1 MRIIRLSAE
10 NIKRLTAVEITPTGD
25 LVVIGGRNG
34 QGKTSVLDAL
44 WLALGGAN
52 KANPEALRHGAKAG
66 HVTVDLGDLQVT
78 RTWTAK
84 GSTLTVKGANGATFP
99 SPQKMLDELVGRLSF
114 DPLAFTNMKPK
125 DQVSALVELADLPVD
140 LEVLA
145 EQRAAAYNERTVLGR
160 ELRAVE
166 GAATVA
172 EADLGDAGVVPPARL
187 AEDVREELAAIRTRE
202 REQHALMQS
211 LEEWQAQLENA
222 RLRVV
227 AIQAELEKVG
237 AIEDTHALEEELVAA
252 QEWERKEAARADV
265 RARREQAE
273 RLRGYV
279 DELTATIAALDE
291 EREEALAAA
300 KLPIEGL
307 TWDEDGVR
315 YNGVPF
321 VQCSGAERLRV
332 SVAMAMAAN
341 PQVRVLRIEDGSL
354 LDTDSL
360 EMLRSMAETEDFQV
374 WIERVGDGSEVGI
387 VIEDGAVA
395 RDDQPPSRQEP
406 KPEVPQVTEMEVDD
420 DYAPF

>member
-52 KANPEALRHGAKAG
+52 KANPEALRHGSKTG

-78 RTWTAK
+78 RSWTAK
-84 GSTLTVKGANGATFP
+84 GSTLTVKGANGATYP
-99 SPQKMLDELVGRLSF
+99 SPQKMLDDLVGRLSF

-125 DQVSALVELADLPVD
+125 DQVTALVELADLPVD

-160 ELRAVE
+160 ELKSIQGAVAVGE
-166 GAATVA
+166 S
-172 EADLGDAGVVPPARL
+172 ELGDADTVQPLRL
-187 AEDVREELAAIRTRE
+187 AEDVREELANAEGLQARHE
-202 REQHALMQS
+202 D
-211 LEEWQAQLENA
+211 LEKWLAHWVEAA
-222 RLRVV
+222 AAAV
-227 AIQAELEKVG
+227 AKVESIQAELEG
-237 AIEDTHALEEELVAA
+237 LPPIPDAQYLIEELAAA
-252 QEWERKEAARADV
+252 QDWERKEAARAEL
-265 RARREQAE
+265 RARREQGE
-273 RLRGYV
+273 RMRGYV
-279 DELTATIAALDE
+279 DELTSTITKLDE
-291 EREEALAAA
+291 SREEALAAA

-354 LDTDSL
+354 LDSDSL

-395 RDDQPPSRQEP
+395 RDDQPPSKHEP
-406 KPEVPQVTEMEVDD
+406 KPEVEQVTEMEVDD
-420 DYAPF
+420 DDAPF